1 MPPATRSAPSSTKS
15 ATSLPSLPSPAPPAP
30 PAPSAPRRSTRAP
43 WAWVAGLVV
52 TAALLYWTL
61 HDVDPGAVLGHIR
74 RAHPFLLMAAVAPA
88 TLPFPLRTARWRLIL
103 RDVDG
108 HRFPWLP
115 LWHATAPGFLRDNLL
130 PVCAGAMGA
139 AQGLR

>member
-61 HDVDPGAVLGHIR
+61 HDVDPRAVLGHIR
-74 RAHPFLLMAAVAPA
+74 RAHPFLLMAAVPPP
-88 TLPFPLRTARWRLIL
+88 TPPLPLPPARWPPI
-103 RDVDG
+103 
-108 HRFPWLP
+108 PP
-115 LWHATAPGFLRDNLL
+115 
-130 PVCAGAMGA
+130 
-139 AQGLR
+139 